1 MAKRRAR
8 NFLTGLAEDGPQRS
22 QTMPDLKKQTPKQR
36 EQFGYMIDVMRR
48 LEWDFHNTI
57 EMTSR
62 VPDEWHEIAAKRP
75 QRKAM
80 KVNLR
85 LEEDVVKF
93 FKSMGEGY
101 GARINDVL
109 KSYMYARLAGVIKGA
124 ETTNHYKTRQEDHLG
139 KKPRFGDTAREVN
152 QEWFDA
158 PATTDMNQAVV
169 VETFQRRFAEEGM
182 PPGGTVRVK

>member
-1 MAKRRAR
+1 MS
-8 NFLTGLAEDGPQRS
+8 N
-22 QTMPDLKKQTPKQR
+22 LKKQTPRQR
-36 EQFGYMIDVMRR
+36 AQFGYMVDVMQR

-62 VPDEWHEIAAKRP
+62 IPEEWHEIAARRP
-75 QRKAM
+75 ERANL

-124 ETTNHYKTRQEDHLG
+124 ETTNHYKKRVEDHAG
-139 KKPRFGDTAREVN
+139 KKPRFGDVARMVGRD
-152 QEWFDA
+152 W
-158 PATTDMNQAVV
+158 TDDPGGPDVDV
-169 VETFQRRFAEEGM
+169 GLVIEEFQHRFAEEGM
-182 PPGGTVRVK
+182 PEDGMIRVK